1 MTQARDRFHT
11 GGPRALAF
19 LIDGLVLASVHTLLE
34 AMIRHS
40 PHAFA
45 SVLLAIAYSCFGV
58 AYSVYMHG
66 RFGQTL
72 GKWIARVRVVPA
84 KGGDRITYRQ
94 AALRDVVPCLLLPV
108 ALWYA
113 LAFAGGFT
121 PDPGPYRAAWNLAW
135 LWAILELLTM
145 LLNDQRRAIH
155 DWIAGTVV
163 VRVA

>member
-1 MTQARDRFHT
+1 MDGRDRYRT
-11 GGPRALAF
+11 EGPRALAF
-19 LIDGLVLASVHTLLE
+19 VIDGLVLASVHTLLE
-34 AMIRHS
+34 GMLRLS
-40 PHAFA
+40 PHPLL
-45 SVLLAIAYSCFGV
+45 SVLLAIAYSSFGV

-72 GKWIARVRVVPA
+72 GKWIARVRVVPV
-84 KGGDRITYRQ
+84 KGGRLTYRQ
-94 AALRDVVPCLLLPV
+94 AAMRDIVPCLLLPV
-108 ALWYA
+108 ALWYG

-163 VRVA
+163 VRVP

>member
-1 MTQARDRFHT
+1 MKAQDRYRT

-19 LIDGLVLASVHTLLE
+19 LIDGLVLASMHTLLE
-34 AMIRHS
+34 GMLRLS
-40 PHAFA
+40 PHALL
-45 SVLLAIAYSCFGV
+45 SVLLAIAYSGFGV

-72 GKWIARVRVVPA
+72 GKWIARVRVEPV
-84 KGGDRITYRQ
+84 KGGRLTYRQ
-94 AALRDVVPCLLLPV
+94 AAMRDLVPCLLLPV

-145 LLNDQRRAIH
+145 FLNEQRRAIH